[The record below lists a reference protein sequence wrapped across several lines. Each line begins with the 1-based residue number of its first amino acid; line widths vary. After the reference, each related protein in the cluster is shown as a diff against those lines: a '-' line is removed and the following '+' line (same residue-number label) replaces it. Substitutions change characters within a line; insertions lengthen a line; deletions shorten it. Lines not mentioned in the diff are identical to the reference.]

1 MSNENKE
8 NIITSYLL
16 YALHS
21 VFWYEGLLAKS
32 KEESYKDN
40 NGMIYDEHCW
50 LIEFIKELKSFNVN
64 NNYSTK
70 DLEDFNNRLFG
81 NIYYFDYQNR
91 HTVIWQILVE
101 MFGDYGTS
109 PRYGW
114 IQKTKECA
122 DFLQMIINI
131 D

>member
-8 NIITSYLL
+8 NIITNDLL

-21 VFWYEGLLAKS
+21 VFWYEGLLDKNE
-32 KEESYKDN
+32 EESYKGN
-40 NGMIYDEHCW
+40 NGIVYDEHCW
-50 LIEFIKELKSFNVN
+50 LIEFIKELKNFNIN

-70 DLEDFNNRLFG
+70 DLEDFNDRVFG
-81 NIYYFDYQNR
+81 NIYYFDYRER

-122 DFLQMIINI
+122 DFLQMIVNS

>member
-1 MSNENKE
+1 MD
-8 NIITSYLL
+8 LL

-21 VFWYEGLLAKS
+21 VFLYEGLLS
-32 KEESYKDN
+32 KNEEESYKGN
-40 NGMIYDEHCW
+40 NGIVYDEHCW
-50 LIEFIKELKSFNVN
+50 LIEFIKELKNFNIN

-70 DLEDFNNRLFG
+70 DLEDFNDRVFG
-81 NIYYFDYQNR
+81 NIYYFDYRER
-91 HTVIWQILVE
+91 HTVIWQILVM

-122 DFLQMIINI
+122 DFLQMIVNS

>member
-8 NIITSYLL
+8 NIIANDLL
-16 YALHS
+16 CALHS
-21 VFWYEGLLAKS
+21 VFWYEGLLNKN
-32 KEESYKDN
+32 KKESYKGN
-40 NGMIYDEHCW
+40 NGIVYDEHCW
-50 LIEFIKELKSFNVN
+50 LIEFIKELKNFNIN

-81 NIYYFDYQNR
+81 NIYYFDYRNR

-101 MFGDYGTS
+101 MFGDCGTS

-114 IQKTKECA
+114 IKKTKECA